1 MRLIP
6 GQGTKILHATWYG
19 QKKKQKKN
27 WLSLLI
33 VYINTMIIIYYIP
46 GTVLNTAHTL
56 CHQTVLIIL
65 RENYKHPHY
74 IAKEIET
81 IKDEKC

>member
-1 MRLIP
+1 MVGFQASTAGGMRLIP
-6 GQGTKILHATWYG
+6 GQGTKMLHATWYG
-19 QKKKQKKN
+19 PQKKNQTNKQKN

-46 GTVLNTAHTL
+46 GIVLNTAHTL

-65 RENYKHPHY
+65 
-74 IAKEIET
+74 
-81 IKDEKC
+81 

>member
-6 GQGTKILHATWYG
+6 GQGTKILHATWCG
-19 QKKKQKKN
+19 QKKTKQN

-65 RENYKHPHY
+65 RENYEHPHY
-74 IAKEIET
+74 IAKETET
-81 IKDEKC
+81 IKGEKC